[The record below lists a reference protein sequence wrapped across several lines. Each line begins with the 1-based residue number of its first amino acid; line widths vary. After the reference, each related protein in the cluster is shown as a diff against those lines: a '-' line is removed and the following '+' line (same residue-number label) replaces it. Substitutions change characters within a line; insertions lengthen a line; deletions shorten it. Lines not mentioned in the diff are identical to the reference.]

1 MKTCFI
7 DSKDFVRLDSFIQPL
22 KELGEVTL
30 YSGIPASVDEAVE
43 RAKDADAIVFC
54 NMEIREELIR
64 RLPNLKIIQFMGTGV
79 TNFVD
84 MEAAEARGIKVLNIE
99 GYGNNA
105 VAEFAIMAAFG
116 AARQIALCNKLVRTG
131 GFISDET
138 EGMEIAGCKY
148 GVVGTGNIGALV
160 AKKAIALGAEV
171 VAFDIFQN
179 QELINEYGVKYISL
193 EEIFAECDVISL
205 HLKVTDKTENIV
217 SRELIDT
224 MKSNAVLI
232 NIARAELVDDDA
244 LYDALKEKRIR
255 GAAIDVYRQE
265 PPKDL
270 KYAELDNV
278 LLSPHVGF
286 YTQKANDN
294 SVVLAVESILR
305 NLK

>member
-1 MKTCFI
+1 MKTVFI
-7 DSKDFVRLDSFIQPL
+7 DSKEFVRLDCFIEPL
-22 KELGEVTL
+22 KELGEVEL
-30 YSGIPASVDEAVE
+30 YAGIPASVDEAVE

-54 NMEIREELIR
+54 NMEIREELMK

-84 MEAAEARGIKVLNIE
+84 MNYAAEHGIKVLNIE

-105 VAEFAIMAAFG
+105 VAEFAIMAAMG

-131 GFISDET
+131 GFISEET
-138 EGMEIAGCKY
+138 EGMEIEGSKY

-160 AKKAIALGAEV
+160 AKKAMALGAEV

-179 QELINEYGVKYISL
+179 QSLIDAGVKYVSL

-217 SRELIDT
+217 SRALIDT
-224 MKSNAVLI
+224 MKKEAVLV

-265 PPKDL
+265 PPQNL